1 MLEEQYEEA
10 YKMIL
15 EERGKNSDIEST
27 MYDEYDNK
35 LSEMKTYIVDKVDEF
50 LQFKGKEIYEQAKHD
65 VINDPRMAEHKV
77 ALDRIT
83 DIMSDFL
90 TEEELQLGTSKKLED
105 AQKRIER
112 LQADLKKQ
120 EGRNIRL
127 STENTQ
133 MGQQLE
139 EAVGILRE
147 QQETVVVT
155 EQKERA
161 KKAGNVQGRGQSLTD
176 EKLIAEYHADEEE
189 GEQPQ
194 GTEQKVLVEGLDDIK
209 KLAGYK

>member
-1 MLEEQYEEA
+1 
-10 YKMIL
+10 
-15 EERGKNSDIEST
+15 
-27 MYDEYDNK
+27 
-35 LSEMKTYIVDKVDEF
+35 
-50 LQFKGKEIYEQAKHD
+50 
-65 VINDPRMAEHKV
+65 MAEHKV